1 MRPCPQLSH
10 AALASDSFRPSTRA
24 LMHLGRAC
32 LWDNGV
38 VAWHL
43 SAWRR
48 RQRAACAPTVSVSR
62 SSVAGEQPAGG
73 AKQRTRS
80 QFLTLN

>member
-24 LMHLGRAC
+24 LMHLGDGLALRQRAC

-48 RQRAACAPTVSVSR
+48 PCAPTVSRSR
-62 SSVAGEQPAGG
+62 VARAAGAGG
-73 AKQRTRS
+73 KMGA
-80 QFLTLN
+80 